1 MTSRSTIRTPR
12 AGKYRMRAYEIVGLN
27 EGYLTEEMLIEGF
40 VDSLARAVGN
50 KVQEQITVVNNT
62 ATAMVVLYKAV
73 SNPQYL
79 ETITFLLKKQIKTNL
94 KQFPDGP
101 FKQAIVK
108 VFPQGRGLKDFLKAL
123 LLEAT
128 VKGVMKAGKLAKAEA
143 LDQIKDQVLNLESL
157 LGLAANGVGIFQ
169 VLKALGIANEVLF
182 EMLTY
187 LNTKIMTA
195 PVQPNG
201 APQVPVAAAGL
212 SLTKAG

>member
-1 MTSRSTIRTPR
+1 
-12 AGKYRMRAYEIVGLN
+12 MRAYEIVGLN
-27 EGYLTEEMLIEGF
+27 EGYLTEQMLIEGF

-94 KQFPDGP
+94 KSFPDGT
-101 FKQAIVK
+101 FKQAIVRM
-108 VFPQGRGLKDFLKAL
+108 FPQGRGLRDFLMAL

-128 VKGVMKAGKLAKAEA
+128 VKGVMKAGKLMKAEA

-157 LGLAANGVGIFQ
+157 LGLASNGVGIFQ

-187 LNTKIMTA
+187 LNNKIMNA
-195 PVQPNG
+195 PVQPKAASPASPG
-201 APQVPVAAAGL
+201 ATLAKTA
-212 SLTKAG
+212 